1 MSFERALFH
10 LRRGENDEDGTVR
23 RSVTKLADVATLPD
37 SVGEELL
44 AGDAV
49 ELAERVNVRLCGDD

>member
-1 MSFERALFH
+1 

-23 RSVTKLADVATLPD
+23 RSVTKLADVATLLD

-49 ELAERVNVRLCGDD
+49 ELAERVNVRLCDDD